1 MSPLQDYF
9 LDKARINC
17 IFAKKIPTMDHSSLA
32 DLIRTGIE
40 EAAQSKINRKE
51 IVNQEVQAGRHQ
63 FLFFIKPEITL
74 KEEGKRMEQIL
85 QMIFEKI
92 NSFGLSLSKAVI
104 LAAPYLE
111 QFNIIAR
118 HYGVINAIARDAKSG
133 LTDRAKA
140 SFNDHFGIDFND
152 CEVYGGIEL
161 LAAFPDLSAVSLDY
175 LWQNAPVV
183 KLGGGAYAQSLKLDG
198 KQIYLVNGFH
208 PRQLEHY
215 TASGRSIVAFTLSG
229 DLGWSAA
236 RNKFIGK
243 TNPVDAEAGSIRRT
257 LLDNKEKFGLRNV
270 NSSWNGVH
278 LSAGPVE
285 SLVELIRYNSDYL
298 GKREL
303 SISDF
308 TFGKMLE
315 EKFTPENVQK
325 ILGNQSVLWKDKRE
339 SVFDLTEEKDAVDA
353 IEILSKAFAANK

>member
-1 MSPLQDYF
+1 MDY
-9 LDKARINC
+9 
-17 IFAKKIPTMDHSSLA
+17 SLLT

-40 EAAQSKINRKE
+40 DAAQGKINRKE
-51 IVNQEVQAGRHQ
+51 LVNQEVQAARHQ

-74 KEEGKRMEQIL
+74 KEDGKNMELIL

-92 NSFGLSLSKAVI
+92 NSFGLNLSKAVI

-118 HYGVINAIARDAKSG
+118 HYGVINAIARDATSG

-140 SFNDHFGIDFND
+140 SFSDHFGIDFND

-161 LAAFPDLSAVSLDY
+161 LSAFPGLSPISLDY
-175 LWQNAPVV
+175 IWQNAPVV
-183 KLGGGAYAQSLKLDG
+183 KLGGGAYAQSIKLDG

-215 TASGRSIVAFTLSG
+215 TASGRSIIAFTLSG
-229 DLGWSAA
+229 DLGWSTA
-236 RNKFIGK
+236 RNSFIGK
-243 TNPVDAEAGSIRRT
+243 TNPVDAEAGSLRRT
-257 LLDNKEKFGLRNV
+257 LLENKEIFGLRNV

-315 EKFTPENVQK
+315 EKFTSEIIQK
-325 ILGNQSVLWKDKRE
+325 IVGNQSVLWKDKPE
-339 SVFDLTEEKDAVDA
+339 SVFDLTEEKDAVNA
-353 IEILSKAFAANK
+353 IGILSEVFAVN